1 VDAADV
7 AMLLTDRELREL
19 LTKLIRLA
27 TYVFNHGGRFGHG
40 QAEIEYHA
48 LRKALPAKRDGEL
61 AAELRALGVAID
73 EVVST
78 DGSDFVLADLHEARN
93 RAVRVLTRDDYMALR
108 GPMRCGFID

>member
-1 VDAADV
+1 
-7 AMLLTDRELREL
+7 MLLTDRELREL

-27 TYVFNHGGRFGHG
+27 TYVFNQGRLSHG
-40 QAEIEYHA
+40 QARVEYQD
-48 LRKALPAKRDGEL
+48 LRKALPALHGEL
-61 AAELRALGVAID
+61 GAELRALGVAID
-73 EVVST
+73 DVVST